1 MTLVQ
6 RILTEKRK
14 LVTVVALILVVDL
27 VIYGLAVAPWANR
40 VVQADAETA
49 EAEALLFEAR
59 RNHQS
64 AARKTEIKQEGDREL
79 QRFYREVLPQG
90 LPEARALLS
99 PFVDRVADDTGL
111 VVERRSNLL
120 ERETD
125 SVLGRLST
133 TVVLSGE
140 YEDIRRFVFALETSP
155 EFIVIE
161 EIVLSQAEQSRRG
174 LVLTLS
180 AATYFWEGTGV

>member
-6 RILTEKRK
+6 RILREKRA
-14 LVTVVALILVVDL
+14 LVTVVALLLGADL
-27 VIYGLAVAPWANR
+27 VIYGLAVAPWTNR
-40 VVQADAETA
+40 AVQADARTA
-49 EAEALLFEAR
+49 EAEVLLSEVR

-64 AARKTEIKQEGDREL
+64 AARQAELSQEADREL
-79 QRFYREVLPQG
+79 QRFYREVLPKG

-99 PFVDRVADDTGL
+99 PFVDQVADETGL

-140 YEDIRRFVFALETSP
+140 YEDIRRFVFTLETSP
-155 EFIVIE
+155 DFILIE

-180 AATYFWEGTGV
+180 ASTYFWEGAGV